1 MGRAILWQEVAI
13 LAACG
18 LLIWGLGQLGQPEV
32 EAKASRQYDTQ
43 WSAHVEQLHT
53 LCSFAAFIEHES
65 AFIQGGTP
73 EQAKELADGVYLEC
87 INTNQ
92 IVI

>member
-53 LCSFAAFIEHES
+53 L
-65 AFIQGGTP
+65 
-73 EQAKELADGVYLEC
+73 
-87 INTNQ
+87 
-92 IVI
+92 